1 MHKYNF
7 RWYWIHAMY
16 SRYTTRIKY
25 PDWSSVIQIWLLR
38 RLSVPHRIVWR
49 LFAPEEL
56 YVNLTSIFP
65 SFFPLK
71 QTLKRRNQFPPRPG
85 SLPLQSTTSITHRFS
100 KADIVKN
107 IDKAP
112 LPKSTIIL
120 EEKIN
125 KEIEEDIKSKRRTTR
140 NLPLL
145 AVNHLKKKIPL
156 HLTPPNW

>member
-1 MHKYNF
+1 MKALRSSN
-7 RWYWIHAMY
+7 IPIP
-16 SRYTTRIKY
+16 SRYITRIKY
-25 PDWSSVIQIWLLR
+25 REWLPIIQTWLLC
-38 RLSVPHRIVWR
+38 RLSVPHVMVWR
-49 LFAPEEL
+49 LYVYAPEEL